1 MTKRKGIFVVVVVV
15 VVCILSLIFCDKRA
29 EKLQKQVKISDSEL
43 EEYTALA
50 YDLSEV
56 NVGNISKILI
66 QGKKQKIS
74 FVFPGRGKQTV
85 TIDYSGVRDYHINS
99 SKVTKEQI
107 DSSVIVLN
115 KLLNLNTDN
124 FYRIEFDNAEKI
136 ISIQADS
143 TSKGVFIVELSKDE
157 RSNRTLNPTKNTY
170 DDIYIWEKGLPAWII
185 FATIITILYVLEQ
198 YLKKRNNTK

>member
-74 FVFPGRGKQTV
+74 FVFPGSGKQTV

-136 ISIQADS
+136 I
-143 TSKGVFIVELSKDE
+143 FIVELSKDE

>member
-15 VVCILSLIFCDKRA
+15 IVCILSLIFCDKRA

-74 FVFPGRGKQTV
+74 FVFPGNGKQTV

>member
-74 FVFPGRGKQTV
+74 FVFPGSGKQTV